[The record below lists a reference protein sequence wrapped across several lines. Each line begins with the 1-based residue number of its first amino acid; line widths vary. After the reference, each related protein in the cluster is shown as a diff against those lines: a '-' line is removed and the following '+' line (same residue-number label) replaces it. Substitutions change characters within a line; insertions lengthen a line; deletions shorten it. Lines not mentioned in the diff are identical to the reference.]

1 MNKDQKV
8 NEATGKLRNF
18 IIEPFIQHKPNE
30 EVYVC
35 IYSHR
40 YADTILFYHEGGVD
54 VGDVDSKALTL
65 EVPVGST
72 VELSKIQD
80 VLLTNVDKTKKNMIA
95 QFIYNLYKLYND
107 LYFTYLE
114 INPLVVT
121 NDQIYMLDL
130 AAKLDSTAD
139 FICRTQWGEI
149 DYPPPFGRDAYPG
162 KYLLI
167 YTNLI

>member
-1 MNKDQKV
+1 M
-8 NEATGKLRNF
+8 
-18 IIEPFIQHKPNE
+18 PHKPQE

-40 YADTILFYHEGGVD
+40 HADTILFYHEGGVD
-54 VGDVDSKALTL
+54 IGDVDSKAVKLD
-65 EVPVGST
+65 VPVGCT
-72 VELSKIQD
+72 TDIETIEN
-80 VLLTNVDKTKKNMIA
+80 VLLQKVDKPKKSIISK
-95 QFIYNLYKLYND
+95 FIYSLYKLYGD

-121 NDQIYMLDL
+121 DNEIYMLDL

-162 KYLLI
+162 NI
-167 YTNLI
+167 YVNKKL